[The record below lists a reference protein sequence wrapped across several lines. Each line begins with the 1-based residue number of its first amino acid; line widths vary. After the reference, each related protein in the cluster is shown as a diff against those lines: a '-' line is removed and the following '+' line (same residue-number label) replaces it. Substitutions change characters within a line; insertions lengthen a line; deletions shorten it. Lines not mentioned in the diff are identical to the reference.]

1 MPKPVP
7 IVESIAVSLDKS
19 DIDEYI
25 ALHGKTN
32 SKPLLGFA
40 EGQLK
45 FLKFEGALKQS
56 SGKYEGE
63 YRFTAGDV
71 DGERADLNQLPGLQ
85 TESDLDG

>member
-7 IVESIAVSLDKS
+7 IIKSIAVSLDKS
-19 DIDEYI
+19 DIPAYI

-32 SKPLLGFA
+32 SKPVGEHA
-40 EGQLK
+40 AGALK
-45 FLKFEGALKQS
+45 FLTFFGALCLS

-85 TESDLDG
+85 TESE